1 MSIEKQFVTFTL
13 TCPGAK
19 AQRQVFFSLTSRA
32 IWLSFF
38 ACLHFRKLLLFEGN
52 LTNGQH
58 LFTCASLALSIKRI
72 LEAARQPHW
81 LAVSRLF

>member
-58 LFTCASLALSIKRI
+58 L
-72 LEAARQPHW
+72 PHRW
-81 LAVSRLF
+81 GVTSGKLGIGEV